1 MRLDK
6 FEIITNNPL
15 VCKTISRINHT
26 QEDTLY
32 DVLTVA
38 RDRIHLGAKI
48 ISHPL
53 AGSVKPHETPY
64 RSIILSHSN
73 DELDFQ
79 SLNTL
84 EQAIERYQVL
94 CKNIPDHLT
103 QTSENIVERYEEK
116 KRNDFQLIDCQL
128 IKSSLSSFGLHLD

>member
-15 VCKTISRINHT
+15 VCKTISRINYT
-26 QEDTLY
+26 QENTLY

-94 CKNIPDHLT
+94 CKNNPDHLT
-103 QTSENIVERYEEK
+103 QTSANIVERYEEK

-128 IKSSLSSFGLHLD
+128 IKSSLSSFGLHLE